1 MHISLPNVSIDHL
14 TDFLESLY
22 LGAIPTDFG
31 SFLEHKELS
40 ETFGLFLDEEDLLIA
55 SKPKI
60 EAVETARPITSETE
74 DKTENLNF
82 VKTDDIE
89 VFVMKEN
96 AENNT
101 VEYEYDDV
109 ELRSLMPKEV
119 NGMKS
124 LQFQS
129 CNLCGENAIGQVSH

>member
-22 LGAIPTDFG
+22 LGAIPTDFH

-40 ETFGLFLDEEDLLIA
+40 ELLGLFLNEEDLIRN
-55 SKPKI
+55 KPQMA
-60 EAVETARPITSETE
+60 AVEAARPLISDAE

-101 VEYEYDDV
+101 VQYEYEDV
-109 ELRSLMPKEV
+109 ELRSLVPKEV

-129 CNLCGENAIGQVSH
+129 CNLCGENAIGQISR